1 VTERSGD
8 TLDAVTERSGDTPD
22 ALTERSG
29 GTPEE
34 RRAAF
39 RVVRG
44 EPSDA
49 EIAALTVVL
58 AAAAAVPAGPAPAA
72 RDRWSDPAARLRT
85 PLHPG
90 PGAWRAST
98 LPR

>member
-1 VTERSGD
+1 MTDPSP
-8 TLDAVTERSGDTPD
+8 A
-22 ALTERSG
+22 
-29 GTPEE
+29 E
-34 RRAAF
+34 RRALF

-49 EIAALTVVL
+49 ELAALTVVL
-58 AAAAAVPAGPAPAA
+58 AAAASAGPPPAPPI

-85 PLHPG
+85 PLTPG
-90 PGAWRAST
+90 PGAWRASY

>member
-1 VTERSGD
+1 VTED
-8 TLDAVTERSGDTPD
+8 D
-22 ALTERSG
+22 
-29 GTPEE
+29 GTSSPEE

-44 EPSDA
+44 EPSGA
-49 EIAALTVVL
+49 ELAALTVVL
-58 AAAAAVPAGPAPAA
+58 AAAGAEPPARGAPTVP
-72 RDRWSDPAARLRT
+72 DRWSDPATRFRT

-90 PGAWRAST
+90 PGAWRASA